1 MPAFQWRKLSVVLS
15 LSLCS
20 AAVLAQ
26 VAAPVSIGAGGA
38 GGAAGAMAGVAAAG
52 VSAPAAASEGP
63 SLALPSQMAGPN
75 SELRQSDTRDVDDD
89 SRNSRAHLGL
99 DLTVLG
105 ATEFQRFV
113 KTSTGRDLPL
123 FGYSLFSGRRYQSLQ
138 NVPVPASYVIGPGDE
153 IVVRLW
159 GAVDGNMRLIVDR
172 NGQISIPRVGSVDVA
187 GTASSKIEEVLRGH
201 VARVYNNFQLN
212 ATLGR
217 LRSMQIF
224 VVGQARA
231 PGAYTM
237 SSLSTFVSALFESG
251 GPAATGSM
259 RAIQLKRDGKTISTI
274 DLYQFINEGDKSA
287 DVRLMPG
294 DVIVIPPA
302 GARVALQGALDQPGI
317 YELANAQEPLGKVLS
332 YAGRT
337 QALTSIHKVMVERID
352 ITKSRAPRLVE
363 ERSLDAEGMNK
374 SLQDGDIVSLFKISS
389 EFGNA
394 VTLRGN
400 VAAPLR
406 YAYRPGMRVSDL
418 IPEREALIVSDYYTR
433 RNILVQYES
442 GRDVS
447 GARLVNE
454 VKNLVDEI
462 NWDYAVVER
471 LDPREIRSLLIP
483 FNLSKAVRER
493 DPEANIELL
502 PGDVVTIFGVKDL
515 PVPVEKQTRYM
526 RIGGEVQVPGV
537 YQIRA
542 GETLNEIVERAGG
555 FTANSYAYGAT
566 FIRESTRVQ
575 QQENLDRAVRRME
588 ADVNAQA
595 AFALQNLRDGVS
607 PNGVQTQLSSQRSLL
622 ERLRTLKASG
632 RIALELDPRSSKLP
646 TIALEDGDQLTIPTA
661 PSFVGVFGAVAAET
675 SFLHRQNFT
684 VADYL
689 DRAGTTRDADLE
701 YVAIV
706 RADGTFEGTSTSSR
720 GWLNMRQETL
730 DKRLNPGD
738 SIFVPEKFDKRT
750 AYNRFIDGAKDL
762 GTVFY
767 QFGLGF
773 AALKTIRN

>member
-1 MPAFQWRKLSVVLS
+1 MPVFLWRKFSVVMSLSV
-15 LSLCS
+15 CS
-20 AAVLAQ
+20 
-26 VAAPVSIGAGGA
+26 VAAFAQLAPASVSAPA
-38 GGAAGAMAGVAAAG
+38 SF
-52 VSAPAAASEGP
+52 SAPAAATGG
-63 SLALPSQMAGPN
+63 LALAPSSQLSLTP
-75 SELRQSDTRDVDDD
+75 SVLRQADARGSNNEALKVD
-89 SRNSRAHLGL
+89 SVRTLPELG
-99 DLTVLG
+99 V
-105 ATEFQRFV
+105 TEFQRFV
-113 KTSTGRDLPL
+113 KATTGRELPL
-123 FGYSLFSGRRYQSLQ
+123 YGYSLFTGTPYQALQ
-138 NVPVPASYVIGPGDE
+138 NVPVPSDYVVGPGDE
-153 IVVRLW
+153 VVVRLW
-159 GAVDGNMRLIVDR
+159 GAVDGDMRLVVDR
-172 NGQISIPRVGSVDVA
+172 NGQISIPKVGTVAVA
-187 GTASSKIEEVLRGH
+187 GTPSSKIEEVLRGQ

-217 LRSMQIF
+217 LRSIQIF

-231 PGAYTM
+231 PGAYTV
-237 SSLSTFVSALFESG
+237 SSLSTLVSALFESG

-259 RAIQLKRDGKTISTI
+259 RAIQLKRDGKTLSTI
-274 DLYQFINEGDKSA
+274 DLYRFINEGDKSA
-287 DVRLMPG
+287 DVRLLPG

-302 GARVALQGALDQPGI
+302 GARVALQGVLDQPGI
-317 YELANAQEPLGKVLS
+317 YELAGVQETLGKVLS

-337 QALTSIHKVMVERID
+337 QVLTSIHKVIVERID
-352 ITKSRAPRLVE
+352 ASQARAPRLVE
-363 ERSLDAEGMNK
+363 ERSLDAAGLGRP
-374 SLQDGDIVSLFKISS
+374 LQDGDVVSLFKISP

-418 IPEREALIVSDYYTR
+418 IPEREALIVPDYYQR

-442 GRDVS
+442 GREVS
-447 GARLVNE
+447 GARLASE

-471 LDPREIRSLLIP
+471 LDPKEIRSQLVP

-493 DPEANIELL
+493 DPVANIELQ

-537 YQIRA
+537 YQIRP
-542 GETLNEIVERAGG
+542 GETLNQIVERAGG
-555 FTANSYAYGAT
+555 FTANSYPYGAT
-566 FIRESTRVQ
+566 FTRESTRVQ
-575 QQENLDRAVRRME
+575 QQDNLDRAVRRME
-588 ADVNAQA
+588 VDIVSQA
-595 AFALQNLRDGVS
+595 ASATQNLREGV
-607 PNGVQTQLSSQRSLL
+607 NANQAIDAQIATQRALLARLRSL
-622 ERLRTLKASG
+622 KAGG

-646 TIALEDGDQLTIPTA
+646 PIALEDGDQLTIPTT

-675 SFLHRQNFT
+675 SFLYRQNFT

-689 DRAGTTRDADLE
+689 DRAGTTRDADMDF
-701 YVAIV
+701 VAIV
-706 RADGTFEGTSTSSR
+706 RADGSFEGVSASSR

-738 SIFVPEKFDKRT
+738 AIFVPEKFDKRT
-750 AYNRFIDGAKDL
+750 SYMRFIDGAKDL
-762 GTVFY
+762 GSIFY

>member
-1 MPAFQWRKLSVVLS
+1 MPAFQWRKLSIVLS
-15 LSLCS
+15 LSVCS
-20 AAVLAQ
+20 ATALAQ
-26 VAAPVSIGAGGA
+26 LAPATLA
-38 GGAAGAMAGVAAAG
+38 TGAMPSASGSTG
-52 VSAPAAASEGP
+52 VSGGLTLAPSAQLSVAP
-63 SLALPSQMAGPN
+63 PM
-75 SELRQSDTRDVDDD
+75 LRQSDAGGSNTQAAATDRDMPK
-89 SRNSRAHLGL
+89 SEPSRALPALGQ
-99 DLTVLG
+99 
-105 ATEFQRFV
+105 TEFQRFV
-113 KTSTGRDLPL
+113 KASTGRELPL
-123 FGYSLFSGRRYQSLQ
+123 YGYSLFNGTAYQSLQ
-138 NVPVPASYVIGPGDE
+138 NVPVPTNYVVGPGDE

-159 GAVDGNMRLIVDR
+159 GAVDGDMRLVVDR
-172 NGQISIPRVGSVDVA
+172 NGQINIPRVGTVSVA
-187 GTASSKIEEVLRGH
+187 GTPSSKIEEVLRAQ

-217 LRSMQIF
+217 LRSIQVF

-231 PGAYTM
+231 PGAYTV
-237 SSLSTFVSALFESG
+237 SSLSTLVSALFESG

-259 RAIQLKRDGKTISTI
+259 RAIQLKRDGKTLSTI
-274 DLYQFINEGDKSA
+274 DLYRFINEGDKSA
-287 DVRLMPG
+287 DVRLLPG

-302 GARVALQGALDQPGI
+302 GARVALQGVLDQPGI
-317 YELANAQEPLGKVLS
+317 YELSGTQEPLGKVLS

-352 ITKSRAPRLVE
+352 TTQARAPRLVE
-363 ERSLDAEGMNK
+363 ERSLDAAGMSK
-374 SLQDGDIVSLFKISS
+374 PLQDGDVVSFFKISP

-406 YAYRPGMRVSDL
+406 YAYQPGMRVSDL
-418 IPEREALIVSDYYTR
+418 IPEREALIVSDYYLR

-442 GRDVS
+442 GREVS
-447 GARLVNE
+447 GARLANE

-471 LDPREIRSLLIP
+471 LDPKEIRSQLIP
-483 FNLSKAVRER
+483 FNLSKAVRDR
-493 DPEANIELL
+493 DPEANIELK

-542 GETLNEIVERAGG
+542 GETLNQIVERAGG

-575 QQENLDRAVRRME
+575 QQDNLDRAIRRME
-588 ADVNAQA
+588 SDINSQA
-595 AFALQNLRDGVS
+595 ASTLQNLREGVRAEEAI
-607 PNGVQTQLSSQRSLL
+607 QTQAASQRALL
-622 ERLRTLKASG
+622 ARVRTLKASG

-646 TIALEDGDQLTIPTA
+646 PIALEDGDQLTIPTA
-661 PSFVGVFGAVAAET
+661 PSFVGVFGAVTAET
-675 SFLHRQNFT
+675 SFLYRQNFT

-689 DRAGTTRDADLE
+689 DRAGTTRDADMD

-706 RADGTFEGTSTSSR
+706 RADGTFEGVSTSAR

-738 SIFVPEKFDKRT
+738 SIYVPEKFDKRT
-750 AYNRFIDGAKDL
+750 AYMRFVDGAKDI
-762 GTVFY
+762 GTIFY

>member
-15 LSLCS
+15 LSVCS
-20 AAVLAQ
+20 VTAWAQ
-26 VAAPVSIGAGGA
+26 VVPATVNV
-38 GGAAGAMAGVAAAG
+38 GAMSGASASAGLSGGLTLAPSAQLSVAPP
-52 VSAPAAASEGP
+52 V
-63 SLALPSQMAGPN
+63 
-75 SELRQSDTRDVDDD
+75 LRQSDSGSDNAQTPKADRDTKKPDP
-89 SRNSRAHLGL
+89 SRVVAALGQ
-99 DLTVLG
+99 
-105 ATEFQRFV
+105 TEFQRFV
-113 KTSTGRDLPL
+113 KASTGRDLPL
-123 FGYSLFSGRRYQSLQ
+123 FGYSLFTGLPYQALQ
-138 NVPVPASYVIGPGDE
+138 NVPVPTNYVVGPGDE

-159 GAVDGNMRLIVDR
+159 GAVDGDLRLVVDR
-172 NGQISIPRVGSVDVA
+172 NGQINIPKVGTVAVA
-187 GTASSKIEEVLRGH
+187 GTASSKLEEVLRGQ
-201 VARVYNNFQLN
+201 VSRVYNNFQLN

-217 LRSMQIF
+217 LRSIQVF

-231 PGAYTM
+231 PGAYTL
-237 SSLSTFVSALFESG
+237 SSLSTLVSALFESG
-251 GPAATGSM
+251 GPSATGSM

-274 DLYQFINEGDKSA
+274 DLYRFINEGDKSA

-302 GARVALQGALDQPGI
+302 GARVALQGVLDQPGI
-317 YELANAQEPLGKVLS
+317 YELSGAQEPLGKVLS

-337 QALTSIHKVMVERID
+337 QALTSIHKIIVERID
-352 ITKSRAPRLVE
+352 TTQARAPRLVE
-363 ERSLDAEGMNK
+363 ERSLDAAGLSK
-374 SLQDGDIVSLFKISS
+374 PLQDGDVVSFFKISP

-418 IPEREALIVSDYYTR
+418 IPEREALIVSDYYLR

-442 GRDVS
+442 GREVS
-447 GARLVNE
+447 GARLANE

-471 LDPREIRSLLIP
+471 LDPKEIRSQLIP
-483 FNLSKAVRER
+483 FNLSKAVRDR
-493 DPEANIELL
+493 DPEANIELK

-542 GETLNEIVERAGG
+542 GETLNQIVERAGG

-575 QQENLDRAVRRME
+575 QQENLDRAIRRME
-588 ADVNAQA
+588 ADINSQA
-595 AFALQNLRDGVS
+595 ASGLQNLREGVR
-607 PNGVQTQLSSQRSLL
+607 GEEALQAQAASQRAMLT
-622 ERLRTLKASG
+622 RIRTLRASG
-632 RIALELDPRSSKLP
+632 RIALELDPKSSKLP
-646 TIALEDGDQLTIPTA
+646 PIALEDGDQLTIPTA

-675 SFLHRQNFT
+675 SFLYRQNFT

-689 DRAGTTRDADLE
+689 DRAGTTRDADLD

-706 RADGTFEGTSTSSR
+706 RADGTFEGISTSSR

-750 AYNRFIDGAKDL
+750 SYMRFVDGAKDL
-762 GTVFY
+762 GTIFY

>member
-15 LSLCS
+15 LSVCS
-20 AAVLAQ
+20 VTAWAQ
-26 VAAPVSIGAGGA
+26 LVPATVNV
-38 GGAAGAMAGVAAAG
+38 GAMSGASASAGLSGGLTLAPSAQLSVAPP
-52 VSAPAAASEGP
+52 V
-63 SLALPSQMAGPN
+63 
-75 SELRQSDTRDVDDD
+75 LRQSDSGSDNAQTPKAD
-89 SRNSRAHLGL
+89 SDTMKPDPSRVVAALGQ
-99 DLTVLG
+99 
-105 ATEFQRFV
+105 TEFQRFV
-113 KTSTGRDLPL
+113 KASTGRDLPL
-123 FGYSLFSGRRYQSLQ
+123 FGYSLFTGLPYQALQ
-138 NVPVPASYVIGPGDE
+138 NVPVPTNYVVGPGDE

-159 GAVDGNMRLIVDR
+159 GAVDGDMRLVVDR
-172 NGQISIPRVGSVDVA
+172 NGQINIPKVGTVAVA
-187 GTASSKIEEVLRGH
+187 GTASSKLEEVLRGQ
-201 VARVYNNFQLN
+201 VSRVYNNFQLN

-217 LRSMQIF
+217 LRSIQVF

-231 PGAYTM
+231 PGAYTL
-237 SSLSTFVSALFESG
+237 SSLSTLVSALFESG
-251 GPAATGSM
+251 GPSATGSM

-274 DLYQFINEGDKSA
+274 DLYRFINEGDKSA

-302 GARVALQGALDQPGI
+302 GARVALQGVLDQPGI
-317 YELANAQEPLGKVLS
+317 YELSGAQEPLGKVLS

-337 QALTSIHKVMVERID
+337 QALTSIHKIIVERID
-352 ITKSRAPRLVE
+352 TTQARAPRLVE
-363 ERSLDAEGMNK
+363 ERSLDAAGLSK
-374 SLQDGDIVSLFKISS
+374 PLQDGDVVSFFKISP

-418 IPEREALIVSDYYTR
+418 IPEREALIVADYYLR

-442 GRDVS
+442 GREVS
-447 GARLVNE
+447 GARLANE

-471 LDPREIRSLLIP
+471 LDPKEIRSQLIP
-483 FNLSKAVRER
+483 FNLSKAVRDR
-493 DPEANIELL
+493 DPEANIELK

-542 GETLNEIVERAGG
+542 GETLNQIVERAGG

-588 ADVNAQA
+588 ADINSQA
-595 AFALQNLRDGVS
+595 ASGLQNLREGVR
-607 PNGVQTQLSSQRSLL
+607 GEEALQAQVASQRAMLT
-622 ERLRTLKASG
+622 RIRTLRASG

-646 TIALEDGDQLTIPTA
+646 PIALEDGDQLTIPTA

-675 SFLHRQNFT
+675 SFLYRQNFT

-689 DRAGTTRDADLE
+689 DRAGTTRDADMD

-706 RADGTFEGTSTSSR
+706 RADGTFEGLSTSSR

-750 AYNRFIDGAKDL
+750 SYMRFVDGAKDL
-762 GTVFY
+762 GTIFY

>member
-15 LSLCS
+15 LSVCS
-20 AAVLAQ
+20 VTAWAQ
-26 VAAPVSIGAGGA
+26 LVPATVNV
-38 GGAAGAMAGVAAAG
+38 GAMSGASASAGLSGGLTLAPSAQLSVAPP
-52 VSAPAAASEGP
+52 V
-63 SLALPSQMAGPN
+63 
-75 SELRQSDTRDVDDD
+75 LRQSDSGSDNAQTPKADRDTMKPDP
-89 SRNSRAHLGL
+89 SRVVAALGQ
-99 DLTVLG
+99 
-105 ATEFQRFV
+105 TEFQRFV
-113 KTSTGRDLPL
+113 KASTGRDLPL
-123 FGYSLFSGRRYQSLQ
+123 FGYSLFTGLPYQALQ
-138 NVPVPASYVIGPGDE
+138 NVPVPTNYVVGPGDE

-159 GAVDGNMRLIVDR
+159 GAVDGDMRLVVDR
-172 NGQISIPRVGSVDVA
+172 NGQINIPKVGTVAVA
-187 GTASSKIEEVLRGH
+187 GTASSKLEEVLRGQ
-201 VARVYNNFQLN
+201 VSRVYNNFHLN

-217 LRSMQIF
+217 LRSIQVF

-231 PGAYTM
+231 PGAYTL
-237 SSLSTFVSALFESG
+237 SSLSTLVSALFESG
-251 GPAATGSM
+251 GPSATGSM

-274 DLYQFINEGDKSA
+274 DLYRFINEGDKSA

-302 GARVALQGALDQPGI
+302 GARVALQGVLDQPGI
-317 YELANAQEPLGKVLS
+317 YELSGAQEPLGKVLS

-337 QALTSIHKVMVERID
+337 QALTSIHKIIVERID
-352 ITKSRAPRLVE
+352 TTQARAPRLVE
-363 ERSLDAEGMNK
+363 ERSLDAAGLSK
-374 SLQDGDIVSLFKISS
+374 PLQDGDVVSFFKISP

-418 IPEREALIVSDYYTR
+418 IPEREALIVSDYYLR

-442 GRDVS
+442 GREVS
-447 GARLVNE
+447 GARLANE

-471 LDPREIRSLLIP
+471 LDPKEIRSQLIP
-483 FNLSKAVRER
+483 FNLSKAVRDR
-493 DPEANIELL
+493 DPEANIELK

-542 GETLNEIVERAGG
+542 GETLNQIVERAGG

-575 QQENLDRAVRRME
+575 QQENLDRAIRRME
-588 ADVNAQA
+588 ADINSQA
-595 AFALQNLRDGVS
+595 ASGLQNLREGVR
-607 PNGVQTQLSSQRSLL
+607 GEEALQAQAASQRAMLT
-622 ERLRTLKASG
+622 RIRTLRASG
-632 RIALELDPRSSKLP
+632 RIALELDPKSSKLP
-646 TIALEDGDQLTIPTA
+646 PIALEDGDQLTIPTA

-675 SFLHRQNFT
+675 SFLYRQNFT

-689 DRAGTTRDADLE
+689 DRAGTTRDADLD

-706 RADGTFEGTSTSSR
+706 RADGTFEGISTSSR

-750 AYNRFIDGAKDL
+750 SYMRFVDGAKDL
-762 GTVFY
+762 GTIFY

>member
-15 LSLCS
+15 LSVCS
-20 AAVLAQ
+20 VTAWAQ
-26 VAAPVSIGAGGA
+26 LVPATVNV
-38 GGAAGAMAGVAAAG
+38 GAMSGASASAGLSGGLTLAPSAQLSVAPP
-52 VSAPAAASEGP
+52 V
-63 SLALPSQMAGPN
+63 
-75 SELRQSDTRDVDDD
+75 LRQSDSGSDNARTPKAD
-89 SRNSRAHLGL
+89 SDTMKPDPSRVVAALGQ
-99 DLTVLG
+99 
-105 ATEFQRFV
+105 TEFQRFV
-113 KTSTGRDLPL
+113 KASTGRDLPL
-123 FGYSLFSGRRYQSLQ
+123 FGYSLFTGLPYQALQ
-138 NVPVPASYVIGPGDE
+138 NVPVPTNYVVGPGDE

-159 GAVDGNMRLIVDR
+159 GAVDGDMRLVVDR
-172 NGQISIPRVGSVDVA
+172 NGQINIPKVGTVAVA
-187 GTASSKIEEVLRGH
+187 GTASSKLEEVLRGQ
-201 VARVYNNFQLN
+201 VSRVYNNFQLN

-217 LRSMQIF
+217 LRSIQVF

-231 PGAYTM
+231 PGAYTL
-237 SSLSTFVSALFESG
+237 SSLSTLVSALFESG
-251 GPAATGSM
+251 GPSATGSM

-274 DLYQFINEGDKSA
+274 DLYRFINEGDKSA

-302 GARVALQGALDQPGI
+302 GARVALQGVLDQPGI
-317 YELANAQEPLGKVLS
+317 YELSGAQEPLGKVLS

-337 QALTSIHKVMVERID
+337 QALTSIHKIIVERID
-352 ITKSRAPRLVE
+352 TTQARAPRLVE
-363 ERSLDAEGMNK
+363 ERSLDAAGLSK
-374 SLQDGDIVSLFKISS
+374 PLQDGDVVSFFKISP

-418 IPEREALIVSDYYTR
+418 IPEREALIVADYYLR

-442 GRDVS
+442 GREVS
-447 GARLVNE
+447 GARLANE

-471 LDPREIRSLLIP
+471 LDPKEIRSQLIP
-483 FNLSKAVRER
+483 FNLSKAVRDR
-493 DPEANIELL
+493 DQEANIELK

-542 GETLNEIVERAGG
+542 GETLNQIVERAGG

-588 ADVNAQA
+588 ADINSQA
-595 AFALQNLRDGVS
+595 ASGLQNLREGVR
-607 PNGVQTQLSSQRSLL
+607 GEEALQAQVASQRAMLT
-622 ERLRTLKASG
+622 RIRTLRASG

-646 TIALEDGDQLTIPTA
+646 PIALEDGDQLTIPTA

-675 SFLHRQNFT
+675 SFLYRQNFT

-689 DRAGTTRDADLE
+689 DRAGTTRDADMD

-706 RADGTFEGTSTSSR
+706 RADGTFEGLSTSSR

-750 AYNRFIDGAKDL
+750 SYMRFVDGAKDL
-762 GTVFY
+762 GTIFY